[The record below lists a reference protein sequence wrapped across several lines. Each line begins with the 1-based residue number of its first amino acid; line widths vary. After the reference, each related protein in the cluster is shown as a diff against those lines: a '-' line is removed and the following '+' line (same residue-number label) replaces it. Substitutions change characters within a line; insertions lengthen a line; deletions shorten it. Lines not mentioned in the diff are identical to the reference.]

1 MFGKLTF
8 IMCRNYLGS
17 ICLLV
22 EKITISCWK
31 LFFFSSHCSKTTKNC
46 LILQHCCD
54 FLTIFLSFNFWS
66 KIHIIQMRHFR
77 EISNFVP
84 FCKRPIFC
92 IGTASQREFGKCIL
106 FTGSLRSL
114 KDEKNDK
121 KSCVKTSTHVDSNLA
136 MIYARMARGKW
147 VVFFQPFDRWRSC

>member
-1 MFGKLTF
+1 MAQFVFLSRKLQSLAES
-8 IMCRNYLGS
+8 Y
-17 ICLLV
+17 
-22 EKITISCWK
+22 
-31 LFFFSSHCSKTTKNC
+31 FFFFLTLFENYKKLSHFTT
-46 LILQHCCD
+46 LLR

-77 EISNFVP
+77 GISNFVP

-92 IGTASQREFGKCIL
+92 IGTTSQREFGKCIL

-121 KSCVKTSTHVDSNLA
+121 KSCVKTSTHVDSNLV